1 MFDLITPQLIRRL
14 PNTYTFT
21 KGLAESYLNT
31 YAQHLPLGMS
41 YLTSNSI

>member
-1 MFDLITPQLIRRL
+1 MDESLFDLITPKLIRNL

-31 YAQHLPLGMS
+31 YAQHLPIG
-41 YLTSNSI
+41 I